1 MQMAFDTAI
10 ALFWLKKMAA
20 LVVLPP
26 LGPLLLMALALI
38 VLRKHRRLGFTL
50 CWTGLALAFL
60 LSAPASVG
68 WMARNLETTPPLVI
82 AEAETAQAIVILG
95 GGKRDH
101 APEYGGETVNR
112 LTLERLRYGARL
124 ARETGLPILVSGGT
138 ARSGMAEADLM
149 QAALEID
156 FRMPVRW
163 IESASRDTREN
174 ARFSA
179 IQLKAANVDRVVLVT
194 HAIHMDRARSEFEAQ
209 GLEVVPAPTAWFGG
223 GEAEPRI
230 RDIVPSAWAAF
241 AGWLAAHEWLGRLA
255 YRISRT

>member
-20 LVVLPP
+20 LAVLPP
-26 LGPLLLMALALI
+26 LGPLLLMALGLI
-38 VLRKHRRLGFTL
+38 VLRRHRRIGLTL
-50 CWTGLALAFL
+50 SWTGLTLAFL

-68 WMARNLETTPPLVI
+68 WMARHLETTPPLVI
-82 AEAETAQAIVILG
+82 AEAETAEAIVILG

-138 ARSGMAEADLM
+138 TRSGMAEAELM
-149 QAALEID
+149 RAALEID

-163 IESASRDTREN
+163 VESGSRDTREN
-174 ARFSA
+174 ALFSA
-179 IQLKAANVDRVVLVT
+179 VQLKAANIRRVVLVT
-194 HAIHMDRARSEFEAQ
+194 HAIHMERARSEFEAQ
-209 GLEVVPAPTAWFGG
+209 GLEVVSAPTAWFGG
-223 GEAEPRI
+223 AEADPRI
-230 RDIVPSAWAAF
+230 RDIVPTAWAAF
-241 AGWLAAHEWLGRLA
+241 AGWLVVHEWMGQFA
-255 YRISRT
+255 YRISRP